1 MHIMSFEEFLE
12 NGKPEMSV
20 IIQRVADR
28 YKKNYKNTLK
38 RQHVPE
44 YQYKNLCQKEWKVFR
59 KTKDFDVAV
68 KKEMMQGKE
77 SRKFFNPKYRKEAE
91 ALYDQYLEEMH
102 ARMEE
107 ERLKNA
113 VLTAIP
119 ERIRDAY
126 PATRQLKRRF
136 VLHIG
141 PTNSGKTYEAL
152 QKFQNAEEAVYLAP
166 LRLLALEVY
175 ETANMFLP
183 CSLLTGEEEDIMPGA
198 THISETIEMADLS
211 RHYDMAVIDEAQMI
225 SDPSRGGAWTAAILG
240 LCADEIHI
248 CMAPHAEDIVK
259 RLIEYCGDEIVEI
272 DRRERMTPLELDP
285 DNCRFPDIVKPGDAL
300 IVFSKRSVINVAA
313 ELQGKGIECSMI
325 YGALPYETRKAETE
339 RFLNGETKVVVATDA
354 IGMGLNLPIKRVVFL
369 ETEKYDGYEIR
380 LLKPEEVQQ
389 IAGRAGRKGI
399 YEEGRFTACGG
410 RKFIRQSMKMSPE
423 EIDFARI
430 RFPGFLVAVE
440 GKLSGVMKR
449 WNELETESLFL
460 KTDIDQQ
467 IDLCLWL
474 ENHSD
479 DKETIYRLIN
489 IPFNEKNDD
498 ILFLWK
504 TLALRVAAE
513 NNIDLTR
520 EIEALAREKKRIS
533 GMTDTSQ
540 HIQQLEFLYQK
551 YDLVHNFIR
560 LFGKLDTRDANKEL
574 LRKKK
579 KEVSDEL
586 TAILKKKKLKRRQCS
601 SCGRFLPYNYP
612 YGMCSDCY
620 EEMQARRYNRYYGYY
635 GYGDFEDY

>member
-1 MHIMSFEEFLE
+1 M
-12 NGKPEMSV
+12 
-20 IIQRVADR
+20 
-28 YKKNYKNTLK
+28 
-38 RQHVPE
+38 
-44 YQYKNLCQKEWKVFR
+44 
-59 KTKDFDVAV
+59 
-68 KKEMMQGKE
+68 
-77 SRKFFNPKYRKEAE
+77 
-91 ALYDQYLEEMH
+91 
-102 ARMEE
+102 
-107 ERLKNA
+107 
-113 VLTAIP
+113 
-119 ERIRDAY
+119 
-126 PATRQLKRRF
+126 
-136 VLHIG
+136 
-141 PTNSGKTYEAL
+141 
-152 QKFQNAEEAVYLAP
+152 
-166 LRLLALEVY
+166 
-175 ETANMFLP
+175 
-183 CSLLTGEEEDIMPGA
+183 
-198 THISETIEMADLS
+198 
-211 RHYDMAVIDEAQMI
+211 
-225 SDPSRGGAWTAAILG
+225 
-240 LCADEIHI
+240 
-248 CMAPHAEDIVK
+248 
-259 RLIEYCGDEIVEI
+259 
-272 DRRERMTPLELDP
+272 
-285 DNCRFPDIVKPGDAL
+285 
-300 IVFSKRSVINVAA
+300 
-313 ELQGKGIECSMI
+313 
-325 YGALPYETRKAETE
+325 
-339 RFLNGETKVVVATDA
+339 ATDA
-354 IGMGLNLPIKRVVFL
+354 FGMGLNLPIKRVVFL
-369 ETEKYDGYEIR
+369 ETEKYDGYDMR

-399 YEEGRFTACGG
+399 YEEGRFTACEG

-430 RFPGFLVAVE
+430 RFPGFLDAVE

-467 IDLCLWL
+467 IALCLWL
-474 ENHSD
+474 EDHSD

-489 IPFNEKNDD
+489 IPFNEKNED

-513 NNIDLTR
+513 NSIDLTH
-520 EIEALAREKKRIS
+520 EIETLAREKKRIS

-620 EEMQARRYNRYYGYY
+620 EEMQARRYERYYGY
-635 GYGDFEDY
+635 GNFEDY

>member
-59 KTKDFDVAV
+59 KTKDFDAAV

-175 ETANMFLP
+175 DTTNMFLP

-225 SDPSRGGAWTAAILG
+225 SDSSRGGAWTAAILG

-248 CMAPHAEDIVK
+248 CMAPHAESIIRK
-259 RLIEYCGDEIVEI
+259 LIAYCGDEIVET
-272 DRRERMTPLELDP
+272 DRRDRMTPLIEDTE
-285 DNCRFPDIVKPGDAL
+285 DFSFPESVMRGDAL
-300 IVFSKRSVINVAA
+300 IVFSKKSVISCAA
-313 ELQGKGIECSMI
+313 ELQAKGISCSMI
-325 YGALPYETRKAETE
+325 YGALPYETRRAETD
-339 RFLNGETKVVVATDA
+339 RFAKGETSVVVATDA

-369 ETEKYDGYEIR
+369 ETEKFDGYGR
-380 LLKPEEVQQ
+380 RDLLPEEIQQ
-389 IAGRAGRKGI
+389 IAGRAGRKGL
-399 YEEGRFTACGG
+399 YECGYYASSK
-410 RKFIRQSMKMSPE
+410 RKSFIRSSMTRSPSA
-423 EIDFARI
+423 ILFARLG
-430 RFPGFLVAVE
+430 FPRMLIEVE
-440 GKLSGVMKR
+440 GKLSEVMKR

>member
-1 MHIMSFEEFLE
+1 MSEILSFEEFVSKRNEARAVIKDYVIDCYIKKVKEKLLEENPGISQRQLKMKTRQARDSFKDSAKCRELMEAVPLE
-12 NGKPEMSV
+12 NVSKSLRKAYDTYCE
-20 IIQRVADR
+20 AT
-28 YKKNYKNTLK
+28 KKFIAYEKMK
-38 RQHVPE
+38 
-44 YQYKNLCQKEWKVFR
+44 
-59 KTKDFDVAV
+59 KDVV
-68 KKEMMQGKE
+68 E
-77 SRKFFNPKYRKEAE
+77 
-91 ALYDQYLEEMH
+91 
-102 ARMEE
+102 
-107 ERLKNA
+107 
-113 VLTAIP
+113 AIP
-119 ERIRDAY
+119 EQIKDAY
-126 PATRQLKRRF
+126 PKARLLRRKF
-136 VLHIG
+136 ILHIG
-141 PTNSGKTYEAL
+141 PTNSGKTFAALEKFREAR
-152 QKFQNAEEAVYLAP
+152 EAVYLAP

-175 ETANMFLP
+175 ENTNYAGVD
-183 CSLLTGEEEDIMPGA
+183 CSLLTGEEEAFIEGA
-198 THISETIEMADLS
+198 SHVAETIEMADMNK
-211 RHYDMAVIDEAQMI
+211 RYDVAVIDECQMI
-225 SDPSRGGAWTAAILG
+225 ADEGRGRAWTAAILG

-369 ETEKYDGYEIR
+369 ETEKYDGYEMR

-410 RKFIRQSMKMSPE
+410 RKFIRQSMKMPPE

-504 TLALRVAAE
+504 TLAYVWQQK
-513 NNIDLTR
+513 I
-520 EIEALAREKKRIS
+520 
-533 GMTDTSQ
+533 TS
-540 HIQQLEFLYQK
+540 
-551 YDLVHNFIR
+551 
-560 LFGKLDTRDANKEL
+560 T
-574 LRKKK
+574 
-579 KEVSDEL
+579 
-586 TAILKKKKLKRRQCS
+586 
-601 SCGRFLPYNYP
+601 
-612 YGMCSDCY
+612 
-620 EEMQARRYNRYYGYY
+620 
-635 GYGDFEDY
+635 

>member
-44 YQYKNLCQKEWKVFR
+44 YQYKNLCQKEWKGFR
-59 KTKDFDVAV
+59 KTKDFDAAV

>member
-248 CMAPHAEDIVK
+248 CMAPHAESIIRK
-259 RLIEYCGDEIVEI
+259 LIAYCGDEIVET
-272 DRRERMTPLELDP
+272 DRRDRMTPLIEDTE
-285 DNCRFPDIVKPGDAL
+285 DFSFPESVMRGDAL
-300 IVFSKRSVINVAA
+300 IVFSKKSVISCAA
-313 ELQGKGIECSMI
+313 ELQAKGISCSMI
-325 YGALPYETRKAETE
+325 YGALPYETRRAETD
-339 RFLNGETKVVVATDA
+339 RFAKGETSVVVATDA

-369 ETEKYDGYEIR
+369 ETEKFDGYGR
-380 LLKPEEVQQ
+380 RDLLPEEIQQ
-389 IAGRAGRKGI
+389 IAGRAGRKGL
-399 YEEGRFTACGG
+399 YECGYYTSSK
-410 RKFIRQSMKMSPE
+410 RKSFIRSSMTRSPSA
-423 EIDFARI
+423 ILFARLG
-430 RFPGFLVAVE
+430 FPRMLIEVE

>member
-44 YQYKNLCQKEWKVFR
+44 YQYKNLCQKAWKGFR
-59 KTKDFDVAV
+59 KTKDFDAAV

-175 ETANMFLP
+175 ETTNMFLP

-248 CMAPHAEDIVK
+248 CMAPHAESIIRK
-259 RLIEYCGDEIVEI
+259 LIAYCGDEIVE
-272 DRRERMTPLELDP
+272 
-285 DNCRFPDIVKPGDAL
+285 
-300 IVFSKRSVINVAA
+300 
-313 ELQGKGIECSMI
+313 
-325 YGALPYETRKAETE
+325 
-339 RFLNGETKVVVATDA
+339 
-354 IGMGLNLPIKRVVFL
+354 
-369 ETEKYDGYEIR
+369 TEKFDGYGR
-380 LLKPEEVQQ
+380 RDLLPEEIQQ
-389 IAGRAGRKGI
+389 IAGRAGRKGL
-399 YEEGRFTACGG
+399 YECGYYTSSK
-410 RKFIRQSMKMSPE
+410 RKSFIRSSMTRSPSA
-423 EIDFARI
+423 ILFARLG
-430 RFPGFLVAVE
+430 FPRMLIEVE
-440 GKLSGVMKR
+440 GKLSEVMKR
-449 WNELETESLFL
+449 WIHIETESFFL
-460 KTDIDQQ
+460 KTDLTEELG
-467 IDLCLWL
+467 LCQWL
-474 ENHSD
+474 EGLTD
-479 DKETIYRLIN
+479 DKETTYRLMY
-489 IPFNEKNDD
+489 IPFNTENPE
-498 ILFLWK
+498 LLTLWK
-504 TLALRVAAE
+504 ESAKMVIDRGYVDIDDPVCQLDEEFGEAVCEGDTNKKIQALEV
-513 NNIDLTR
+513 L
-520 EIEALAREKKRIS
+520 
-533 GMTDTSQ
+533 
-540 HIQQLEFLYQK
+540 HQK
-551 YDLVHNFIR
+551 YDMFHNFVR
-560 LFGKLDTRDANKEL
+560 LFGMPGRQNWDKKLIRKRKKEISKEL
-574 LRKKK
+574 TDTIR
-579 KEVSDEL
+579 E
-586 TAILKKKKLKRRQCS
+586 KKLKRRKCMV
-601 SCGRFLPYNYP
+601 CGRNLPFGYP
-612 YGMCSDCY
+612 YKLCQPCF
-620 EEMQARRYNRYYGYY
+620 EKKNF
-635 GYGDFEDY
+635 FEDFFETEDM

>member
-1 MHIMSFEEFLE
+1 M
-12 NGKPEMSV
+12 
-20 IIQRVADR
+20 
-28 YKKNYKNTLK
+28 
-38 RQHVPE
+38 
-44 YQYKNLCQKEWKVFR
+44 
-59 KTKDFDVAV
+59 
-68 KKEMMQGKE
+68 
-77 SRKFFNPKYRKEAE
+77 
-91 ALYDQYLEEMH
+91 
-102 ARMEE
+102 
-107 ERLKNA
+107 
-113 VLTAIP
+113 
-119 ERIRDAY
+119 
-126 PATRQLKRRF
+126 
-136 VLHIG
+136 
-141 PTNSGKTYEAL
+141 
-152 QKFQNAEEAVYLAP
+152 
-166 LRLLALEVY
+166 
-175 ETANMFLP
+175 
-183 CSLLTGEEEDIMPGA
+183 
-198 THISETIEMADLS
+198 
-211 RHYDMAVIDEAQMI
+211 
-225 SDPSRGGAWTAAILG
+225 
-240 LCADEIHI
+240 
-248 CMAPHAEDIVK
+248 
-259 RLIEYCGDEIVEI
+259 
-272 DRRERMTPLELDP
+272 
-285 DNCRFPDIVKPGDAL
+285 
-300 IVFSKRSVINVAA
+300 
-313 ELQGKGIECSMI
+313 
-325 YGALPYETRKAETE
+325 
-339 RFLNGETKVVVATDA
+339 ATDA

-369 ETEKYDGYEIR
+369 ETEKYDGYEMR

-410 RKFIRQSMKMSPE
+410 RKFIRQSMKMPPE

>member
-44 YQYKNLCQKEWKVFR
+44 HQYKNLCQKSWKGFR
-59 KTKDFDVAV
+59 KTKDFDAAV
-68 KKEMMQGKE
+68 KREMMQGKE

-126 PATRQLKRRF
+126 PAARKLKRRF

-175 ETANMFLP
+175 ETTNMFLP

-248 CMAPHAEDIVK
+248 CMAPHAESIIRK
-259 RLIEYCGDEIVEI
+259 LIAYCGDEIVET
-272 DRRERMTPLELDP
+272 DRRDRMTPLIEDTE
-285 DNCRFPDIVKPGDAL
+285 DFSFPESVMRGDAL
-300 IVFSKRSVINVAA
+300 IVFSKKSVISCAA
-313 ELQGKGIECSMI
+313 ELQAKGISCSMI
-325 YGALPYETRKAETE
+325 YGALPYETRRAETD
-339 RFLNGETKVVVATDA
+339 RFAKGETSVVVATDA

-369 ETEKYDGYEIR
+369 ETEKFDGYGR
-380 LLKPEEVQQ
+380 RDLLPEEIQQ
-389 IAGRAGRKGI
+389 IAGRAGRKGL
-399 YEEGRFTACGG
+399 YECGYYASSK
-410 RKFIRQSMKMSPE
+410 RKSFIRSSMTRSPSA
-423 EIDFARI
+423 ILFARLG
-430 RFPGFLVAVE
+430 FPRML
-440 GKLSGVMKR
+440 
-449 WNELETESLFL
+449 
-460 KTDIDQQ
+460 
-467 IDLCLWL
+467 
-474 ENHSD
+474 
-479 DKETIYRLIN
+479 
-489 IPFNEKNDD
+489 
-498 ILFLWK
+498 
-504 TLALRVAAE
+504 
-513 NNIDLTR
+513 
-520 EIEALAREKKRIS
+520 
-533 GMTDTSQ
+533 Q
-540 HIQQLEFLYQK
+540 H
-551 YDLVHNFIR
+551 
-560 LFGKLDTRDANKEL
+560 
-574 LRKKK
+574 
-579 KEVSDEL
+579 
-586 TAILKKKKLKRRQCS
+586 RQ
-601 SCGRFLPYNYP
+601 
-612 YGMCSDCY
+612 
-620 EEMQARRYNRYYGYY
+620 
-635 GYGDFEDY
+635 

>member
-59 KTKDFDVAV
+59 KTKDFDAAV

-175 ETANMFLP
+175 ETTNMFLP

>member
-59 KTKDFDVAV
+59 KTKDFDAAV

-152 QKFQNAEEAVYLAP
+152 QNFQNAEEAVYLAP

-175 ETANMFLP
+175 ETTNMFLP

-369 ETEKYDGYEIR
+369 ETEKYDGYEMR

>member
-59 KTKDFDVAV
+59 KTKDFDAAV

-225 SDPSRGGAWTAAILG
+225 SDPSR
-240 LCADEIHI
+240 
-248 CMAPHAEDIVK
+248 
-259 RLIEYCGDEIVEI
+259 
-272 DRRERMTPLELDP
+272 
-285 DNCRFPDIVKPGDAL
+285 
-300 IVFSKRSVINVAA
+300 
-313 ELQGKGIECSMI
+313 
-325 YGALPYETRKAETE
+325 AETD
-339 RFLNGETKVVVATDA
+339 RFAKGETSVVVATDA

-369 ETEKYDGYEIR
+369 ETEKFDGYGR
-380 LLKPEEVQQ
+380 RDLLPEEIQQ
-389 IAGRAGRKGI
+389 IAGRAGRKGL
-399 YEEGRFTACGG
+399 YECGYYTSSK
-410 RKFIRQSMKMSPE
+410 RKNFIRSSMTRSPSA
-423 EIDFARI
+423 ILFARLG
-430 RFPGFLVAVE
+430 FPRMLIEVE
-440 GKLSGVMKR
+440 GKLSEVMKR
-449 WNELETESLFL
+449 WIHIETESFFL
-460 KTDIDQQ
+460 KTDLTEELG
-467 IDLCLWL
+467 LCQWL
-474 ENHSD
+474 EGLTD
-479 DKETIYRLIN
+479 DKEMTYRLMY
-489 IPFNEKNDD
+489 IPFNTENPE
-498 ILFLWK
+498 LLTLWK
-504 TLALRVAAE
+504 ESAKMVIDRGYVDIDDPVCQLDEEFGEAVCEGDTNKKIQALEV
-513 NNIDLTR
+513 L
-520 EIEALAREKKRIS
+520 
-533 GMTDTSQ
+533 
-540 HIQQLEFLYQK
+540 HQK
-551 YDLVHNFIR
+551 YDVFHNFVR
-560 LFGKLDTRDANKEL
+560 LFGMPGRQNWDKKLIRKRKKEISKEL
-574 LRKKK
+574 TDTIR
-579 KEVSDEL
+579 E
-586 TAILKKKKLKRRQCS
+586 KKLKRRKCMV
-601 SCGRFLPYNYP
+601 CGRNLPFGYP
-612 YGMCSDCY
+612 YKLCQPCF
-620 EEMQARRYNRYYGYY
+620 EKKKF
-635 GYGDFEDY
+635 FEDFFETVDM

>member
-59 KTKDFDVAV
+59 KTKDFDAAV

-102 ARMEE
+102 TRMEE

-175 ETANMFLP
+175 ETTNMFLP

-248 CMAPHAEDIVK
+248 CMAPHAESIIRK
-259 RLIEYCGDEIVEI
+259 LIAYCGDEIVET
-272 DRRERMTPLELDP
+272 DRRDRMTPLIEDTE
-285 DNCRFPDIVKPGDAL
+285 DFSFPESVMRGDAL
-300 IVFSKRSVINVAA
+300 IVFSKKSVISCAA
-313 ELQGKGIECSMI
+313 ELQAKGISCSMI
-325 YGALPYETRKAETE
+325 YGALPYETRRAETD
-339 RFLNGETKVVVATDA
+339 RFAKGETSVVVATDA

-369 ETEKYDGYEIR
+369 ETEKFDGYGR
-380 LLKPEEVQQ
+380 RDLLPEEIQQ
-389 IAGRAGRKGI
+389 IAGRAGRKGL
-399 YEEGRFTACGG
+399 YECGYYTSSK
-410 RKFIRQSMKMSPE
+410 RKSFIRSSMTRSPSA
-423 EIDFARI
+423 ILFARLG
-430 RFPGFLVAVE
+430 FPRMLIEVE
-440 GKLSGVMKR
+440 GKLSEVMKR
-449 WNELETESLFL
+449 WIHIETESFFL
-460 KTDIDQQ
+460 KTDLTEELG
-467 IDLCLWL
+467 LCQWL
-474 ENHSD
+474 EGLTD
-479 DKETIYRLIN
+479 DKEMTYRLMY
-489 IPFNEKNDD
+489 IPFNTENPE
-498 ILFLWK
+498 LLTLWK
-504 TLALRVAAE
+504 ESAKMVIDRGYVDIDDPVCQLDEEFGEAVCEGDTNKKIQALEV
-513 NNIDLTR
+513 L
-520 EIEALAREKKRIS
+520 
-533 GMTDTSQ
+533 
-540 HIQQLEFLYQK
+540 HQK
-551 YDLVHNFIR
+551 YDMFHNFVR
-560 LFGKLDTRDANKEL
+560 LFGMPGRQNWDKKLIRKRKKEISKEL
-574 LRKKK
+574 TDTIR
-579 KEVSDEL
+579 E
-586 TAILKKKKLKRRQCS
+586 KKLKRRKCMV
-601 SCGRFLPYNYP
+601 CGRNLPFGYP
-612 YGMCSDCY
+612 YKLCQPCF
-620 EEMQARRYNRYYGYY
+620 EKKKF
-635 GYGDFEDY
+635 FEDFFETVDM

>member
-59 KTKDFDVAV
+59 KTKDFDAAV

-248 CMAPHAEDIVK
+248 CMAPHAESIIRK
-259 RLIEYCGDEIVEI
+259 
-272 DRRERMTPLELDP
+272 
-285 DNCRFPDIVKPGDAL
+285 L
-300 IVFSKRSVINVAA
+300 IVFSKKSVISCAA
-313 ELQGKGIECSMI
+313 ELQAKGISCSMI
-325 YGALPYETRKAETE
+325 YGALPYETRRAETD
-339 RFLNGETKVVVATDA
+339 RFAKGETSVVVATDA

-369 ETEKYDGYEIR
+369 ETEKFDGYGR
-380 LLKPEEVQQ
+380 RDLLPEEIQQ
-389 IAGRAGRKGI
+389 IAGRAGRKGL
-399 YEEGRFTACGG
+399 YECGYYTSSK
-410 RKFIRQSMKMSPE
+410 RKNFIRSSMTRSPSA
-423 EIDFARI
+423 ILFARLG
-430 RFPGFLVAVE
+430 FPRMLIEVE
-440 GKLSGVMKR
+440 GKLSEVMKR
-449 WNELETESLFL
+449 WIHIETESFFL
-460 KTDIDQQ
+460 KTDLTEELG
-467 IDLCLWL
+467 LCQWL
-474 ENHSD
+474 EGLTD
-479 DKETIYRLIN
+479 DKEMTYRLMY
-489 IPFNEKNDD
+489 IPFNTENPE
-498 ILFLWK
+498 LLTLWK
-504 TLALRVAAE
+504 ESAKMVIDRGYVDIDDPVCQLDEEFGEAVCEGDTNKKIQALEV
-513 NNIDLTR
+513 L
-520 EIEALAREKKRIS
+520 
-533 GMTDTSQ
+533 
-540 HIQQLEFLYQK
+540 HQK
-551 YDLVHNFIR
+551 YDVFHNFVR
-560 LFGKLDTRDANKEL
+560 LFGMPGRQNWDKKLIRKRKKEISKEL
-574 LRKKK
+574 TDTIR
-579 KEVSDEL
+579 E
-586 TAILKKKKLKRRQCS
+586 KKLKRRKCMV
-601 SCGRFLPYNYP
+601 CGRNLPFGYP
-612 YGMCSDCY
+612 YKLCQPCF
-620 EEMQARRYNRYYGYY
+620 EKKKF
-635 GYGDFEDY
+635 FEDFFETVDM

>member
-1 MHIMSFEEFLE
+1 MSEILSFEEFVSKHNEARAVIKDYVIDCYIKKVKEKLLEKNPGISQRQLKMKTRQARDSFKDSAKCRELMEAVPLE
-12 NGKPEMSV
+12 NVSKSLRKAYDTYCE
-20 IIQRVADR
+20 AT
-28 YKKNYKNTLK
+28 KKFIAYEKMK
-38 RQHVPE
+38 
-44 YQYKNLCQKEWKVFR
+44 
-59 KTKDFDVAV
+59 KDVV
-68 KKEMMQGKE
+68 E
-77 SRKFFNPKYRKEAE
+77 
-91 ALYDQYLEEMH
+91 
-102 ARMEE
+102 
-107 ERLKNA
+107 
-113 VLTAIP
+113 AIP
-119 ERIRDAY
+119 EQIKDAY
-126 PATRQLKRRF
+126 PKARLLRRKF
-136 VLHIG
+136 ILHIG
-141 PTNSGKTYEAL
+141 PTNSGKTFAALEKFREAR
-152 QKFQNAEEAVYLAP
+152 EAVYLAP

-175 ETANMFLP
+175 ENTNYAGVD
-183 CSLLTGEEEDIMPGA
+183 CSLLTGEEEAFIEGA
-198 THISETIEMADLS
+198 SHVAETIEMADMNK
-211 RHYDMAVIDEAQMI
+211 RYDVAVIDECQMI
-225 SDPSRGGAWTAAILG
+225 ADEGRGGAWTAAILG

-339 RFLNGETKVVVATDA
+339 RFLNGETKIVVATDA

-369 ETEKYDGYEIR
+369 ETEKYDGYEMR